1 MIQWYYACGGQQNG
15 PVSFEQ
21 LVEIASRGELNPGKD
36 LVWNASMKDWLPA
49 GQVPGLF
56 SNVVVPSDP
65 NTTPLAAEILTEI
78 DPGSDRVDAV
88 ACLKR
93 GFTLTTRNIGTVIL
107 VMITYI
113 GVTAM
118 VNLSL
123 VWMDS
128 TLSLVKNDTIETVAG
143 GSQTATSSQI
153 MARFQQNDS
162 VPHQFISQIIGL
174 FLSIG
179 LTRIGLNLVSGK
191 PVTIGMLFSGAG
203 KLLPVIASSLIY
215 FTAVTIGLLLL
226 VIPGIYI
233 ALRYGQFLFAIVD
246 RDMGIIE
253 SFRYSSSL
261 TTNNRTSLFTLM
273 LLYVAVSI
281 AGILAF
287 CVGIFFVIP
296 VIFLSSVVAYR
307 WMQYGRMVT
316 IDKPGTTIPML
327 AD

>member
-1 MIQWYYACGGQQNG
+1 
-15 PVSFEQ
+15 
-21 LVEIASRGELNPGKD
+21 
-36 LVWNASMKDWLPA
+36 
-49 GQVPGLF
+49 
-56 SNVVVPSDP
+56 
-65 NTTPLAAEILTEI
+65 
-78 DPGSDRVDAV
+78 
-88 ACLKR
+88 
-93 GFTLTTRNIGTVIL
+93 
-107 VMITYI
+107 MITYI

-143 GSQTATSSQI
+143 GSQTATSGQI
-153 MARFQQNDS
+153 MASLQQNNS
-162 VPHQFISQIIGL
+162 VPHQFIRQIIAL

-179 LTRIGLNLVSGK
+179 LARIGLNLVSGK

-215 FTAVTIGLLLL
+215 FTAVTIGLFLL

-233 ALRYGQFLFAIVD
+233 ALRYGQYLFAIVD

-287 CVGIFFVIP
+287 CVGIFFAIP

-307 WMQYGRMVT
+307 WMQYGRKVT
-316 IDKPGTTIPML
+316 MDKPGTIIPML